1 MRSRT
6 GRSRVAI
13 TAVVAV
19 LFSGLGLPVVEAAEK
34 PPRVWVPPNTPLPQ
48 TKPVKG
54 VDAKPCGQCESQWPE
69 MDPGFEH
76 SLSRRS

>member
-1 MRSRT
+1 M
-6 GRSRVAI
+6 
-13 TAVVAV
+13 

-54 VDAKPCGQCESQWPE
+54 VDAKPPANAKASGRKWIPDSNIP
-69 MDPGFEH
+69 
-76 SLSRRS
+76 LSRRS